1 MSLNE
6 LLFERNLT
14 TALIVDDGYDEVP
27 KAQDLVKQGAAW
39 DNFFADLGEDDKVL
53 IVDAFPKY
61 EETDGA
67 DLKASDEFV
76 ATVWGLRAK
85 LRLELSQPLFEEYD
99 QATKT
104 DKAFLSKL
112 EAALRAVGIDPIPTG
127 RNISP
132 ESGKTV
138 SIIFADLF
146 LGSAQND
153 SDLEASLSRLKE
165 LLTGR
170 EASPPLVILMSSSPR
185 LAEKK
190 TYFRDKAH
198 LLGAM
203 FRVLGKEDL
212 INETRFDQVLRRL
225 ALHHEDAL
233 RLASFLHCWDVG
245 LNDAKSRFLTTIR
258 RLDLADYAQVQR
270 LLLNFEGQPLGSY
283 VLDVFDRM
291 LQHEIEADSATIKA
305 AKELNEIQP
314 NSYPLPYI
322 AGSPDLQQLVYQTI
336 YQNSNRLQVPS
347 TESGAPVSFGD
358 ILVKRT
364 SLQAPEADAEASL
377 DPDVLVVLTPACD
390 LARDFR
396 QALMISGKL
405 EPLLPKAWTYKSAGT
420 KTPIIVLPDE
430 RRMWIRWDLKDI
442 QTVKRDE
449 LNAWLANDS
458 THQILIRLR
467 ETHAIELQQKLLA
480 DLGRVGLIAQMP
492 ASFAVSVEAFTID
505 TDAKLRSLALPILQL
520 EGGVCYMGRDKD
532 GKSTSRLGLSEA
544 AVDELTVAI
553 AGIDKETIHQRC
565 RDTLCRLKSGS
576 TFSTSLPVPDF
587 DFTIKKGF
595 TKLTCDTKDAE
606 GKTVQQVVGLI
617 ARNVSENI
625 DSLNGDEQKNG
636 AIVLVVRDQ

>member
-1 MSLNE
+1 MTVYTKI
-6 LLFERNLT
+6 LT
-14 TALIVDDGYDEVP
+14 P
-27 KAQDLVKQGAAW
+27 S
-39 DNFFADLGEDDKVL
+39 
-53 IVDAFPKY
+53 
-61 EETDGA
+61 ETDGA

-85 LRLELSQPLFEEYD
+85 LRPELSQPLFEEYD

-104 DKAFLSKL
+104 DKTFLSKL
-112 EAALRAVGIDPIPTG
+112 EAALRSVGIEPIPTG
-127 RNISP
+127 RNIPP
-132 ESGKTV
+132 ESGKTA

-153 SDLEASLSRLKE
+153 SDLEASLIRLKE

-170 EASPPLVILMSSSPR
+170 EASPPLVILMSRSPR

-203 FRVLGKEDL
+203 FRVLGKDDL

-233 RLASFLHCWDVG
+233 RLASFLHCWDIG

-305 AKELNEIQP
+305 ATELNEIQP

-336 YQNSNRLQVPS
+336 YQNPKRLQVPA
-347 TESGAPVSFGD
+347 TESGAPVAFGD
-358 ILVKRT
+358 VIVKRA
-364 SLQAPEADAEASL
+364 SLQASGADAEASS

-390 LARDFR
+390 LARAEFR

-420 KTPIIVLPDE
+420 KTPIIILPDE

-442 QTVKRDE
+442 RTMKRDE
-449 LNAWLANDS
+449 LNAWLADGS

-480 DLGRVGLIAQMP
+480 DLGRVGLVAQMP
-492 ASFAVSVEAFTID
+492 ASFAVSVEAFTLD
-505 TDAKLRSLALPILQL
+505 TDAKLRPLALPTLQL
-520 EGGVCYMGRDKD
+520 EGGVSYMGRDKD

-544 AVDELTVAI
+544 AVDELTLAI
-553 AGIDKETIHQRC
+553 AGIDKETIHHRC
-565 RDTLCRLKSGS
+565 RDTLCRLQSAS

-587 DFTIKKGF
+587 DKKGF
-595 TKLTCDTKDAE
+595 AALTYDAKDAD
-606 GKTVQQVVGLI
+606 GKAVQEIVGLI
-617 ARNVSENI
+617 ARNVSEDIN
-625 DSLNGDEQKNG
+625 SLKGEDQKNG
-636 AIVLVVRDQ
+636 ALVLVVRDQ

>member
-6 LLFERNLT
+6 LLIERKLT

-39 DNFFADLGEDDKVL
+39 ENFFADVGEDDKAL
-53 IVDAFPKY
+53 IIEAFPRY
-61 EETDGA
+61 EEIDGD
-67 DLKASDEFV
+67 DLKMSDEFV
-76 ATVWGLRAK
+76 ATVWSLREK
-85 LRLELSQPLFEEYD
+85 LHRELSQPLFEEYD
-99 QATKT
+99 QASKT
-104 DKAFLSKL
+104 DKVFLSKL
-112 EAALRAVGIDPIPTG
+112 EAALHAVGIETIPAG
-127 RNISP
+127 RNIP
-132 ESGKTV
+132 ENGKTV

-153 SDLEASLSRLKE
+153 SDLEDSLIRLKN

-212 INETRFDQVLRRL
+212 INETRFGQVLSIL

-245 LNDAKSRFLTTIR
+245 LDAAKSRFLTTIR
-258 RLDLADYAQVQR
+258 RLDLADYAQVRQ

-291 LQHEIEADSATIKA
+291 LQHEIEADAATIKA

-322 AGSPDLQQLVYQTI
+322 AGTPDLQQLVYQTI
-336 YQNSNRLQVPS
+336 YQNPKRLEVPG
-347 TESGAPVSFGD
+347 TESGAPVAFGD

-364 SLQAPEADAEASL
+364 SLQAPVAGASL
-377 DPDVLVVLTPACD
+377 APVDSDVLVVLTPACD
-390 LARDFR
+390 LARTDFR

-405 EPLLPKAWTYKSAGT
+405 EPLLPKAWTYKPTGT
-420 KTPIIVLPDE
+420 KTPIVILPDG

-449 LNAWLANDS
+449 LNAWLADGS

-480 DLGRVGLIAQMP
+480 DLGRVGLVAQMP
-492 ASFAVSVEAFTID
+492 ASFAVSVEAFTLDIE
-505 TDAKLRSLALPILQL
+505 AKLQPLALPTLQL
-520 EGGVCYMGRDKD
+520 EGGVCFMGRDKD
-532 GKSTSRLGLSEA
+532 GKSMSRLGLSEA

-553 AGIDKETIHQRC
+553 AGIDKETIHQKS
-565 RDTLCRLKSGS
+565 RDTLGRLKNGPN
-576 TFSTSLPVPDF
+576 FSTSLPVPDF
-587 DFTIKKGF
+587 DKKGF
-595 TKLTCDTKDAE
+595 TTLTRDAKDAE
-606 GKTVQQVVGLI
+606 GKAVQQVIGLI
-617 ARNVSENI
+617 ARNVSEDI
-625 DSLNGDEQKNG
+625 ELKGDEQKNG